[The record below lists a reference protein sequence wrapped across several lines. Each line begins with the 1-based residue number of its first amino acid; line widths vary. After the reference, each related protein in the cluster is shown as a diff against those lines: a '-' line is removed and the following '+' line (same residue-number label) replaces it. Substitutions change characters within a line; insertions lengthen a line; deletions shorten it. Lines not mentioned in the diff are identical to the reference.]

1 MTEKEFDIQDYLATS
16 TDRRLF
22 LKECIKQ
29 DPGDGSLI
37 AAALKDVAEA
47 AGIAVVAEAV
57 GMTERNLSR
66 ALSKSNL
73 LPFVTAL
80 QVMFVAGVKL
90 EGKNVKQP
98 KKAKMAKAEEAKEPA
113 VPAEE
118 QKAAEAPEVAKNQE
132 PRQEAKAK
140 KDKKVKKAKK
150 VKKEKQPKKGKKA
163 KKDAVAP
170 GEAKAET
177 AEAKAEVD
185 QGK

>member
-37 AAALKDVAEA
+37 VAALKDVAEA

-57 GMTERNLSR
+57 GMTERNLTK

-98 KKAKMAKAEEAKEPA
+98 KKAKNEKAEEAKEPA
-113 VPAEE
+113 APAEE
-118 QKAAEAPEVAKNQE
+118 QKAAEVPEAAKAEE
-132 PRQEAKAK
+132 PKQEAKAK
-140 KDKKVKKAKK
+140 KDKKVKKDKKAKK
-150 VKKEKQPKKGKKA
+150 VKKEKAPKKGKKA
-163 KKDAVAP
+163 KKGTVEPA
-170 GEAKAET
+170 EAGV
-177 AEAKAEVD
+177 AKAEVAE
-185 QGK
+185 GK

>member
-47 AGIAVVAEAV
+47 TGIAVVAEAV
-57 GMTERNLSR
+57 GMTERNLTK

-98 KKAKMAKAEEAKEPA
+98 KKAKNEKAEEAKEPA
-113 VPAEE
+113 APAEE
-118 QKAAEAPEVAKNQE
+118 QKAAEAPEAAKAEE
-132 PRQEAKAK
+132 PKQEAKAK
-140 KDKKVKKAKK
+140 KDKKVKKDKKAKK
-150 VKKEKQPKKGKKA
+150 VKKEKAPKKGKKA
-163 KKDAVAP
+163 KKGTVEPA
-170 GEAKAET
+170 EAGV
-177 AEAKAEVD
+177 AKAEVAE
-185 QGK
+185 GK